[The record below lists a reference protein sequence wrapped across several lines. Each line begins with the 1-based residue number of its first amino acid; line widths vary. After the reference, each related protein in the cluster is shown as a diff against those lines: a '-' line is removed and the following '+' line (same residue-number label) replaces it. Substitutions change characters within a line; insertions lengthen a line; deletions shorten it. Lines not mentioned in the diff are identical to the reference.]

1 MKGPKDVQIIGQE
14 IAILWQD
21 GEEDY
26 FPMAFLREYSP
37 SAENIGEMDILGK
50 VHGGT
55 GPRKYPNVTVIN
67 WQFMGNYAIR
77 FDFSDGHGTGL
88 FTYDYLIG
96 LREHLK
102 KWSHSEPA

>member
-1 MKGPKDVQIIGQE
+1 MKRPKGVQIIGQE

-26 FPMAFLREYSP
+26 FPMAFLREFSP
-37 SAENIGEMDILGK
+37 SAENIGEMDILGN

-55 GPRKYPNVTVIN
+55 GPQKYPGVTVQS
-67 WQFMGNYAIR
+67 WGFMGNYAIR
-77 FDFSDGHGTGL
+77 FDFSDGHDTGL
-88 FTYDYLIG
+88 YSYDYLIG

-102 KWSHSEPA
+102 DWSVEE

>member
-1 MKGPKDVQIIGQE
+1 MKRPKDVQIIGQE

-26 FPMAFLREYSP
+26 FPMAFLREFSP
-37 SAENIGEMDILGK
+37 SAENIGEMDILGN

-55 GPRKYPNVTVIN
+55 GPMKHPGVTVTG
-67 WQFMGNYAIR
+67 WEYMGNYALR

-88 FTYDYLIG
+88 FSFDYIVG
-96 LREHLK
+96 LRKHLK
-102 KWSHSEPA
+102 EWSSTNKD